1 MADARIDKGVN
12 VYDFHSWLQHRERQ
26 HHGHVP
32 TADLVV
38 PLVAQAGRRG
48 LTRGEIGK
56 AVSDDLDRDA
66 LDDLLAGLVEFG
78 LLAVTRENG
87 LLVFRASGNI
97 PIGLQARAGSWS
109 FRHPLE

>member
-1 MADARIDKGVN
+1 MN
-12 VYDFHSWLQHRERQ
+12 VYDFHSWLHHRDRQ

-38 PLVAQAGRRG
+38 PLIAQAGEAG
-48 LTRGEIGK
+48 MTRADIGK
-56 AVSDDLDRDA
+56 AIGDDLDRDA

-87 LLVFRASGNI
+87 LLVYRTAGCFPSRLPGY
-97 PIGLQARAGSWS
+97 QA
-109 FRHPLE
+109 